1 VKNLAEE
8 KKFEHL
14 EIERVADGNYAV
26 ISINRPNKLNALT
39 AQTLRELADALESM
53 ELETEIRCVVLRGT
67 KNVTKKP
74 AFSAGADLSAGFG
87 PGVNP
92 KIAMHM
98 DWSQINRHRSYDR
111 IESFPKPLIAAVDG
125 FAFGGG
131 CELTLVCDLVIASKR
146 SEFGFPEILRG
157 IFPANGGTQRMAR
170 HIGLG
175 RTKYM
180 IFTGDRIPAETMY
193 DWGYCSKVVDNDK
206 FEEEVHKLASTIGKG
221 PTTSYWVL
229 KKSMNYGTQVPN
241 YIGTKFETLG
251 FVMNSQSSDVMEGI
265 SAFLRKKEP
274 EYKGF

>member
-1 VKNLAEE
+1 MKNLAEE

-39 AQTLRELADALESM
+39 AQTLREIADALESM
-53 ELETEIRCVVLRGT
+53 ELETEIRCVVIRGT
-67 KNVTKKP
+67 KNITKKP
-74 AFSAGADLSAGFG
+74 AFSAGADLSAPLQ

-92 KIAMHM
+92 KLVTHL
-98 DWSQINRHRSYDR
+98 DWTQIDRHRSYDR

-125 FAFGGG
+125 YAFGGG

-146 SEFGFPEILRG
+146 SELGFPEILRG
-157 IFPANGGTQRMAR
+157 IFPSNGGTQRMAR

-193 DWGYCSKVVDNDK
+193 DWGYVSKVVDDDK
-206 FEEEVHKLASTIGKG
+206 FEEELHKLASTIGKG
-221 PTTSYWVL
+221 PTTSYWAL
-229 KKSMNYGTQVPN
+229 KKCINYGTQVPT
-241 YIGTKFETLG
+241 YIGTKFETFG
-251 FVMNSQSSDVMEGI
+251 FTVNYQSGDVREGI
-265 SAFLRKKEP
+265 SSFLRKKEP